1 MQYNEQEQQYLLLAS
16 QFRNELATIN
26 SQIEDLTS
34 RKEHIEALLA
44 TTDLEIDVEFKP
56 DVDVDEFLRRPER
69 TEGDNAERAAVDQAL
84 VDLLAAQPGLGRA
97 SINDKLEVL
106 GWSPWDVDKSLKRCK
121 NAGKIRREGQTR
133 TAIWFA
139 KEES

>member
-26 SQIEDLTS
+26 AQIEDLTS
-34 RKEHIEALLA
+34 RKEHIEAILS
-44 TTDLEIDVEFKP
+44 TTDLDIDVEFKP
-56 DVDVDEFLRRPER
+56 DVDVDEFLSRPER
-69 TEGDNAERAAVDQAL
+69 TEGNNDERAAVDQAL
-84 VDLLAAQPGLGRA
+84 VDLLANQPGLGRA
-97 SINDKLEVL
+97 SINEKLEVL

-133 TAIWFA
+133 TALWFA